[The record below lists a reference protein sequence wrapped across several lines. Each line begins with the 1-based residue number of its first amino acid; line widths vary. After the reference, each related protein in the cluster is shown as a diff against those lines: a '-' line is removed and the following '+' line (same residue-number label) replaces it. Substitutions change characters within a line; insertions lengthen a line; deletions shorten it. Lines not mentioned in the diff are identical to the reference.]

1 MRSLRIKTKIVGSS
15 LKRQSK
21 RRIMN
26 GGGIHRLLK
35 KECLGNSIYNI
46 NQNPHGVSIQEI
58 IMWLNEI
65 EQRAR
70 IEREGYLDKFIS
82 GRATGYN
89 ETFKKILIGYLQCLE
104 KHISRA
110 KSSRS
115 KSSSS
120 KGSRGKI
127 STQDF
132 ITYLNEIV
140 PLKSSLRPEIS
151 KFFKKYTAFT

>member
-26 GGGIHRLLK
+26 GGRIHRLLK
-35 KECLGNSIYNI
+35 NECLGNSINNI
-46 NQNPHGVSIQEI
+46 NQNPHGVSIREI
-58 IMWLNEI
+58 IMWLDEI

-82 GRATGYN
+82 ERAPGYN

-115 KSSSS
+115 KSSSD
-120 KGSRGKI
+120 KI

-132 ITYLNEIV
+132 ITYINKIV

>member
-35 KECLGNSIYNI
+35 KECLGNSINNI
-46 NQNPHGVSIQEI
+46 NQNPHGVSIREI
-58 IMWLNEI
+58 IMWLDEI

-82 GRATGYN
+82 ERAPGYD
-89 ETFKKILIGYLQCLE
+89 ETFKKILIGYIC
-104 KHISRA
+104 I
-110 KSSRS
+110 
-115 KSSSS
+115 
-120 KGSRGKI
+120 
-127 STQDF
+127 
-132 ITYLNEIV
+132 YYNEV
-140 PLKSSLRPEIS
+140 
-151 KFFKKYTAFT
+151 FKESINF

>member
-26 GGGIHRLLK
+26 GGGIHRRLK

-104 KHISRA
+104 KHISRT
-110 KSSRS
+110 KG
-115 KSSSS
+115 SSS
-120 KGSRGKI
+120 KGSSDTI

-132 ITYLNEIV
+132 ITYINEIV

>member
-1 MRSLRIKTKIVGSS
+1 MRSK

-35 KECLGNSIYNI
+35 KECLGNSINTIY
-46 NQNPHGVSIQEI
+46 QNPHGVSIREI
-58 IMWLNEI
+58 IMWLDEI

-70 IEREGYLDKFIS
+70 IEREGYLDKFIAE
-82 GRATGYN
+82 RDPGYN
-89 ETFKKILIGYLQCLE
+89 EMFKKILVGYLQCLE
-104 KHISRA
+104 KYISRA
-110 KSSRS
+110 KGSRS

-120 KGSRGKI
+120 KGSRSKSSSSKI